1 MLDRR
6 ALKDEIDFHFI
17 GPQLPSRGMNAQPS
31 ARGGLTAR
39 QQRRIA
45 EFIEENLAE
54 DLRLATLARFAGLSS
69 YHFARA
75 FKQSFGVPPHRYHTG
90 RRIER
95 AKTLLQGSSRSVTEV
110 ALAVGFA
117 ETSSFSAAF
126 RKFTGVAPSDYR
138 RGSE

>member
-1 MLDRR
+1 MLVRR
-6 ALKDEIDFHFI
+6 ALKGEIDFHFI
-17 GPQLPSRGMNAQPS
+17 GPQLPSRGTNAQPS

-39 QQRRIA
+39 QQKRIA
-45 EFIEENLAE
+45 EFIEEHVAE
-54 DLRLATLARFAGLSS
+54 ELPLATLARFAGLSS

-95 AKTLLQGSSRSVTEV
+95 AKMLLQTSSRPVTEV
-110 ALAVGFA
+110 ALTVSFA

-138 RGSE
+138 RRPG